1 MICEL
6 CVVIAML
13 IGEYRHT
20 LDTKKR
26 LAIPAKLRKELGER
40 AILTRGLNNC
50 LFLYP
55 MAQWEKL
62 TEKLSQL
69 PVGQGDTRSF
79 MRLLFSGAVEVEL
92 DQLGR
97 ILIPDYLKAY
107 AELDTNLVIA
117 GIYDRLEV
125 WNEDRWTNYKAEVEK
140 NTDMIAEKLGEL
152 GLY

>member
-1 MICEL
+1 
-6 CVVIAML
+6 ML
-13 IGEYRHT
+13 IGEYQHT
-20 LDTKKR
+20 LDAKKR
-26 LAIPAKLRKELGER
+26 LAIPAKMRKALGER

-55 MAQWEKL
+55 LEHWNKL
-62 TEKLSQL
+62 TEKLGQL

-79 MRLLFSGAVEVEL
+79 LRLMFSGASEVEI

-97 ILIPDYLKAY
+97 ILVPDFLKSY
-107 AELDTNLVIA
+107 ADLRQKVTIV
-117 GIYDRLEV
+117 GVHDRLEI
-125 WNEDRWTNYKAEVEK
+125 WDENRWETYKAEVEK

>member
-1 MICEL
+1 
-6 CVVIAML
+6 ML
-13 IGEYRHT
+13 IGEYQHT

-26 LAIPAKLRKELGER
+26 LAVPAKLRKELGET
-40 AILTRGLNNC
+40 AVLTRGLDNC

-55 MAQWEKL
+55 MQEWQKL

-69 PVGQGDTRSF
+69 SVGSGDTRSF
-79 MRLLFSGAVEVEL
+79 LRLMMAGATEVEL

-97 ILIPDYLKAY
+97 ILIPDYLKNY
-107 AELDTNLVIA
+107 AGLKQRVIIA
-117 GIYDRLEV
+117 GVYNRLEV
-125 WNEDRWTNYKAEVEK
+125 WDEERWNTYKGEVEK

>member
-1 MICEL
+1 
-6 CVVIAML
+6 ML
-13 IGEYRHT
+13 IGEYQHT

-26 LAIPAKLRKELGER
+26 LAIPAKLRKEIGER
-40 AILTRGLNNC
+40 MILTRGLNSC
-50 LFLYP
+50 LFIYP
-55 MAQWEKL
+55 MQQWEKL

-79 MRLLFSGAVEVEL
+79 LRLLFSGAVEVEL

-97 ILIPDYLKAY
+97 ILVPDYLKAY
-107 AELDTNLVIA
+107 AGLGTRVVVA
-117 GIYDRLEV
+117 GVFDRLEV
-125 WNEDRWTNYKAEVEK
+125 WDEEKWNNYKQEVEK

>member
-1 MICEL
+1 
-6 CVVIAML
+6 ML
-13 IGEYRHT
+13 IGEYNHT
-20 LDTKKR
+20 LDLKKR

-55 MAQWEKL
+55 LTQWSKL
-62 TEKLSQL
+62 TEKLGQL

-79 MRLLFSGAVEVEL
+79 LRLMFSGASEVEL

-97 ILIPDYLKAY
+97 ILVPDFLKSY
-107 AELDTNLVIA
+107 AGLKQRVVIV
-117 GIYDRLEV
+117 GVHDRLEV
-125 WNEDRWTNYKAEVEK
+125 WDEERWTNYKAEVEK